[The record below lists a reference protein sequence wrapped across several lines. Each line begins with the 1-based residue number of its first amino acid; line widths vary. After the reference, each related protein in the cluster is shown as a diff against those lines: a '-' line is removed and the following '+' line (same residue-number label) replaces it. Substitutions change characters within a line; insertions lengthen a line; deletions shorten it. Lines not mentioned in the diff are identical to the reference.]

1 MRQSWQD
8 QALLTLCQF
17 QSLYSFSHDFWA
29 LKRKGGTGDSRT
41 YPGVCWYYPFLKLV
55 ESHQVLSFFLWK
67 CLPSPVSVH
76 WSNIV
81 FNHTLTISLG
91 SLVVLQWLC
100 IQYQL
105 QPLFPKIFFFL
116 LLSGYL
122 SLSIQHNPKIQHQP
136 FFLIK
141 THIWS
146 KKTLILSPS

>member
-8 QALLTLCQF
+8 QALLILCQF

-41 YPGVCWYYPFLKLV
+41 YLGVCWYYPFLKLV

-91 SLVVLQWLC
+91 SLVVLQCLC

-105 QPLFPKIFFFL
+105 QPLFPKNFFFCICL
-116 LLSGYL
+116 VVYPQVS
-122 SLSIQHNPKIQHQP
+122 SIIQKSKTNL